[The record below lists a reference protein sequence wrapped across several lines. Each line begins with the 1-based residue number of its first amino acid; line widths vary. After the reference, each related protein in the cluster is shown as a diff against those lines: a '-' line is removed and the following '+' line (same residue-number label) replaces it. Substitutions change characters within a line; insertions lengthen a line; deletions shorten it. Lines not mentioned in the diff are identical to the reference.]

1 MDAPPEHGSIRMS
14 KFENDLDVR
23 RGPCKAI
30 ACFAVI
36 AALSAGATVF
46 RAGAE
51 ALAQAA
57 SQGPAP
63 GKIPEL
69 ASAQFAWLVLGVDWL
84 DPPPGLG
91 RGPIRA
97 DPAYPQRGNRDGGQV
112 TPRLGNAKD
121 PVLKPWA
128 AQQMQESND
137 EVLSGKRGL
146 PFTAQAACYPG
157 GVPGQLL
164 TPAQPFYFIQ
174 TPKMVWMIWESDHMV
189 RRIYMTDRHSENL
202 KSSWFGESIGH
213 YEADG
218 TLVIDTIGLQAKNS
232 YIDHYRTPHTEK
244 LHVIERFKLTGD
256 GNTLEVV
263 VKVEDPDT
271 FNEPLYMMRR
281 WRKVPNPLLEMVCAE
296 NNKDYFGKNLFPI
309 PQADR
314 PDF

>member
-1 MDAPPEHGSIRMS
+1 MS
-14 KFENDLDVR
+14 KFATNLDLCR
-23 RGPCKAI
+23 RLSKAI
-30 ACFAVI
+30 VRFASI
-36 AALSAGATVF
+36 AALGAS
-46 RAGAE
+46 AE
-51 ALAQAA
+51 AFAADAPAFAQAPPPA
-57 SQGPAP
+57 QGTAH
-63 GKIPEL
+63 GKVPEL
-69 ASAQFAWLVLGVDWL
+69 ASAEFAWLALGVDWL

-91 RGPIRA
+91 RGPIRS

-128 AQQMQESND
+128 AKQMQESND
-137 EVLSGKRGL
+137 EVLSGRRGL

-174 TPKMVWMIWESDHMV
+174 TPKLVWMIWESDHMV
-189 RRIYMTDRHSENL
+189 RRIYMTDRHSETL
-202 KSSWFGESIGH
+202 KPSWFGESIGR
-213 YEADG
+213 YDTDG
-218 TLVIDTIGLQAKNS
+218 TLVIDTTGLQAKNS

-244 LHVIERFKLTGD
+244 LHVVERFTLSGD

-281 WRKVPNPLLEMVCAE
+281 WRKVPNSLREMVCAE
-296 NNKDYFGKNLFPI
+296 NNNDHFGMNLFPI
-309 PQADR
+309 PQADK